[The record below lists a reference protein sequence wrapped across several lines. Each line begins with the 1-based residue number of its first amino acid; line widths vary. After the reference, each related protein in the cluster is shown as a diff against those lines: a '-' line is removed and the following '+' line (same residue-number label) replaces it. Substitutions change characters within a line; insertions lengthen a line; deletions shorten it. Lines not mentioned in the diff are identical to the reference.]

1 VERGKRRIRTVRRPM
16 YNMSLCAPLNFPHV
30 QRVSSTIRK
39 RFFLFSLSV
48 RRRTSDIGLSKNPK
62 TSKAQKLSI
71 SPGTLCA
78 AKVVWAPWKFI
89 RKAAAAKEEKRDGRA
104 RGRNIMY
111 GRSATGSSGEEE
123 ASVPHEIQ
131 NDRYDVIKILLRL
144 AGHARGLY
152 A

>member
-1 VERGKRRIRTVRRPM
+1 V
-16 YNMSLCAPLNFPHV
+16 CAFEFPACTMGSHRFPPRV
-30 QRVSSTIRK
+30 QHNTK
-39 RFFLFSLSV
+39 TLFFSLSPSAV
-48 RRRTSDIGLSKNPK
+48 HRISDYRKIPK
-62 TSKAQKLSI
+62 TSRAQKLSI

-78 AKVVWAPWKFI
+78 AKVVWAPRKFI

-111 GRSATGSSGEEE
+111 GRPATGWCGGGGREEDE
-123 ASVPHEIQ
+123 ASGPHEIQ
-131 NDRYDVIKILLRL
+131 NDRYDVIKILLRR